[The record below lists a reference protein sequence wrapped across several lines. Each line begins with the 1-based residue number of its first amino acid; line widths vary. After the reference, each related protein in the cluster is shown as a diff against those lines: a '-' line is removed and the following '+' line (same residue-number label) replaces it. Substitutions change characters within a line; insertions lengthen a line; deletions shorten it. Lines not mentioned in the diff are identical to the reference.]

1 MAPDD
6 PDATAVLEHG
16 DEWVH
21 RRTGERLA
29 TGLSADERTIA
40 DVLDPDAY
48 SLEWTCPVCGE
59 TWLGDEI
66 DHEDDEFARDGTDTV
81 HVPCADGT

>member
-1 MAPDD
+1 MASDD
-6 PDATAVLEHG
+6 PDLAVLEHG

-21 RRTGERLA
+21 GRTGERLV
-29 TGLSADERTIA
+29 TGRSRTEKTIA

-66 DHEDDEFARDGTDTV
+66 DHDDEEFARDGTDTV
-81 HVPCADGT
+81 HVPCSADE